1 MNDTITAIATAHGI
15 GSIAIIRISGDRAH
29 HIAKTLTHKK
39 IFSPRHATL
48 SNIYNGS
55 GELIDEAIVIYFK
68 GPYSFTAEDIV
79 EIQCHGGFIVAQS
92 ILKATLEA
100 GARLAEAGEFSK
112 RAFFN
117 GRIDLSEAEAI
128 AQLIEAKSED
138 AAKILASQMK
148 GSLKEYIENIR
159 DEIIHILAY
168 SEVSID
174 YAEEDLPQD
183 LIEQMQGK
191 LKQLHNTLERT
202 LLASKAR
209 EGLMQGFRV
218 CIVGKPNVGKSSL
231 LNALLHYNRAI
242 VSDIAGTTRDTI
254 EEQVKIGT
262 HLIRIVDTAG
272 IREASDEIE
281 QIGIE
286 RSLEA
291 ITQSD
296 IAGTTRD
303 TIEEQVKIGT
313 HLIRIVDTAG
323 IREASDEIEQ
333 IGIERS
339 LEAITQSDIVIALF
353 DGSRAYDSE
362 DEEIL
367 SLIEHNRDNKKIIF
381 VKNKID
387 LKEKFSSSITFDL
400 ELNSKES
407 VDALVRI
414 LQNIMDTSN
423 ASDEIMLI
431 SQRQISAVE
440 STMRNIE
447 EALEPLQNQ
456 ELEIF
461 SFCLNEA
468 IKEIAS
474 ITRPFENDEMLDKM
488 FGSFCLG
495 K

>member
-1 MNDTITAIATAHGI
+1 MNEDTISAVATANGI
-15 GSIAIIRISGDRAH
+15 GSIAIIRISGDRALE
-29 HIAKTLTHKK
+29 IAKKLTRKQT
-39 IFSPRHATL
+39 FSPRYATL
-48 SNIYNGS
+48 TNIYNS
-55 GELIDEAIVIYFK
+55 GDELIDEAIVIYFQA
-68 GPYSFTAEDIV
+68 PFSFTAEDVV

-92 ILKATLEA
+92 ILKATLFY

-128 AQLIEAKSED
+128 AGLIEAKSED
-138 AAKILASQMK
+138 AAKILAKQMK
-148 GSLKEYIENIR
+148 GELKEFVEGIR
-159 DEIIHILAY
+159 DALIHILAY

-174 YAEEDLPQD
+174 YAEEDLPED
-183 LIEQMQGK
+183 LVLQIKAK
-191 LKQLHNTLERT
+191 LSELQSSLQKT
-202 LLASKAR
+202 LLASRAR

-218 CIVGKPNVGKSSL
+218 AIVGKPNVGKSSL
-231 LNALLHYNRAI
+231 LNALLNYNRAI

-281 QIGIE
+281 RIGIE

-291 ITQSD
+291 IK
-296 IAGTTRD
+296 
-303 TIEEQVKIGT
+303 E
-313 HLIRIVDTAG
+313 
-323 IREASDEIEQ
+323 
-333 IGIERS
+333 
-339 LEAITQSDIVIALF
+339 SDIVVALF
-353 DGSRAYDSE
+353 DGSRVADAE
-362 DEEIL
+362 DEQMV
-367 SLIEHNRDNKKIIF
+367 SLIKSEAGDKHVLY

-387 LKEKFSSSITFDL
+387 LEPKFSHRDIRFDM

-407 VDALVRI
+407 VDMLIKALEG
-414 LQNIMDTSN
+414 IMNEANSSEET
-423 ASDEIMLI
+423 MLI
-431 SQRQISAVE
+431 SQRQVLAVE
-440 STMRNIE
+440 NALKSIE
-447 EALEPLQNQ
+447 EAFVPLQDQ

-468 IKEIAS
+468 VKEVAS

>member
-1 MNDTITAIATAHGI
+1 MHSDTISAIATANGI
-15 GSIAIIRISGDRAH
+15 GSIAIIRLSGDKALD
-29 HIAKTLTHKK
+29 IAKTLSQQNDFT
-39 IFSPRHATL
+39 PRHATL
-48 SNIYNGS
+48 TNIYNAQN
-55 GELIDEAIVIYFK
+55 ELIDESIVIYFK
-68 GPYSFTAEDIV
+68 GPYSFTAEDVV

-92 ILKATLEA
+92 ILKATLNA
-100 GARLAEAGEFSK
+100 GARLANAGEFSK

-148 GSLKEYIENIR
+148 GSLKEYIEQVR
-159 DEIIHILAY
+159 DDIIHILAY

-174 YAEEDLPQD
+174 YAEEDLPED
-183 LIEQMQGK
+183 LVAQIKEK
-191 LKQLHNTLERT
+191 LDELKKSLNST

-209 EGLMQGFRV
+209 EGLMQGFKV
-218 CIVGKPNVGKSSL
+218 AIVGKPNVGKSSL
-231 LNALLHYNRAI
+231 LNSLLNYNRAI

-272 IREASDEIE
+272 IRVASDEIE
-281 QIGIE
+281 RIGIE

-291 ITQSD
+291 ID
-296 IAGTTRD
+296 
-303 TIEEQVKIGT
+303 
-313 HLIRIVDTAG
+313 
-323 IREASDEIEQ
+323 
-333 IGIERS
+333 
-339 LEAITQSDIVIALF
+339 QSDIVIALF
-353 DGSRAYDSE
+353 DSSRKADSE
-362 DEEIL
+362 DEQIL
-367 SLIEHNRDNKKIIF
+367 SLINEHANSKHVRF

-387 LKEKFSSSITFDL
+387 LEQKFQKSDIKFDL
-400 ELNSKES
+400 EINSKES
-407 VDALVRI
+407 VDSLIEV
-414 LQNIMDTSN
+414 LKNIMDTTNS
-423 ASDEIMLI
+423 SDEMMLI

-440 STMRNIE
+440 NTLSNIE
-447 EALEPLQNQ
+447 EAFFPLEDQ

-461 SFCLNEA
+461 SFHLNEA
-468 IKEIAS
+468 VKEMAS

>member
-1 MNDTITAIATAHGI
+1 MRETITAIATANGI
-15 GSIAIIRISGDRAH
+15 GSIAIIRISGDTALE
-29 HIAKTLTHKK
+29 IAKKLTKK
-39 IFSPRHATL
+39 ENFSPRYATL
-48 SNIYNGS
+48 ANVYDQNNT
-55 GELIDEAIVIYFK
+55 LLDEAIVIYFK
-68 GPYSFTAEDIV
+68 APFSFTAEDVV

-92 ILKATLEA
+92 ILKATLLH

-138 AAKILASQMK
+138 AAKILAHQMK
-148 GSLKEYIENIR
+148 GSLKEHIEEVR

-174 YAEEDLPQD
+174 YAEEDLPED
-183 LIEQMQGK
+183 LVRQIEDK
-191 LKQLHNTLERT
+191 LYELKKNLEKT

-209 EGLMQGFRV
+209 EGLMQGFKV
-218 CIVGKPNVGKSSL
+218 AIVGKPNVGKSSL
-231 LNALLHYNRAI
+231 LNALLNYDRAI

-272 IREASDEIE
+272 IRVAHDEIE
-281 QIGIE
+281 RIGIE

-291 ITQSD
+291 I
-296 IAGTTRD
+296 
-303 TIEEQVKIGT
+303 EQC
-313 HLIRIVDTAG
+313 
-323 IREASDEIEQ
+323 
-333 IGIERS
+333 
-339 LEAITQSDIVIALF
+339 DIVVALF
-353 DGSRAYDSE
+353 DGSREVDDE
-362 DEEIL
+362 DKQIL
-367 SLIEHNRDNKKIIF
+367 NLIKNNANGKNIIYI
-381 VKNKID
+381 KNKID
-387 LKEKFSSSITFDL
+387 LVPKFSHPDIPFNL
-400 ELNSKES
+400 ELNSKDS
-407 VDALVRI
+407 VISLVKV
-414 LQNIMDTSN
+414 LEKIMDVTNS
-423 ASDEIMLI
+423 SDEIMLI

-440 STMRNIE
+440 NTLANIE
-447 EALEPLQNQ
+447 EAFLPLETQ

-461 SFCLNEA
+461 SFHLNEA
-468 IKEIAS
+468 VKEMAS

>member
-1 MNDTITAIATAHGI
+1 MIDDTISAIATANGI
-15 GSIAIIRISGDRAH
+15 GSIAIIRLSGCKALS
-29 HIAKTLTHKK
+29 IAKELSQKKTFAPRYATLT
-39 IFSPRHATL
+39 
-48 SNIYNGS
+48 NIYNNN
-55 GELIDEAIVIYFK
+55 ELIDEAIVIYFE
-68 GPYSFTAEDIV
+68 GPHSFTGEDVV

-92 ILKATLEA
+92 ILKATVKA
-100 GARLAEAGEFSK
+100 GARLATAGEFSK

-138 AAKILASQMK
+138 AAKILAAQMK
-148 GSLKEYIENIR
+148 GSLKVYIEDIR

-174 YAEEDLPQD
+174 YAEEDLPENIVSQ
-183 LIEQMQGK
+183 IKEK
-191 LKQLHNTLERT
+191 LDELQKSLHST

-218 CIVGKPNVGKSSL
+218 AIVGKPNVGKSSL
-231 LNALLHYNRAI
+231 LNALLNYNRAI
-242 VSDIAGTTRDTI
+242 VSEIAGTTRDTI

-272 IREASDEIE
+272 IREANDAIE
-281 QIGIE
+281 KIGIE

-291 ITQSD
+291 I
-296 IAGTTRD
+296 
-303 TIEEQVKIGT
+303 
-313 HLIRIVDTAG
+313 
-323 IREASDEIEQ
+323 EA
-333 IGIERS
+333 
-339 LEAITQSDIVIALF
+339 SDIVIALF
-353 DGSRAYDSE
+353 DDSRSFDSE
-362 DEEIL
+362 DEQIL
-367 SLIEHNRDNKKIIF
+367 SLIQSHTENKKVIY

-387 LKEKFSSSITFDL
+387 LKSKFNCDTINFDL
-400 ELNSKES
+400 ALNSKDNVDPLIES
-407 VDALVRI
+407 LKV
-414 LQNIMDTSN
+414 IMDVTN
-423 ASDEIMLI
+423 TSDEIMLI

-440 STMRNIE
+440 NTLTNIE
-447 EALEPLQNQ
+447 EAFFPLDDQ

-461 SFCLNEA
+461 SFHLNEA
-468 IKEIAS
+468 VKEMAS

>member
-191 LKQLHNTLERT
+191 LKQLYNTLERT

-242 VSDIAGTTRDTI
+242 V
-254 EEQVKIGT
+254 
-262 HLIRIVDTAG
+262 
-272 IREASDEIE
+272 
-281 QIGIE
+281 
-286 RSLEA
+286 
-291 ITQSD
+291 SD

-387 LKEKFSSSITFDL
+387 LKEKFSSSIAFDL

-407 VDALVRI
+407 VDALVKI

>member
-1 MNDTITAIATAHGI
+1 MINDTIAAIATANGI
-15 GSIAIIRISGDRAH
+15 GSIAIIRLSGDKALD
-29 HIAKTLTHKK
+29 IAKTLSKK
-39 IFSPRHATL
+39 DNFSPRYATL
-48 SNIYNGS
+48 TNIYDATND
-55 GELIDEAIVIYFK
+55 LIDESIVIYFK
-68 GPYSFTAEDIV
+68 GPNSFTAEDVV

-92 ILKATLEA
+92 ILKASINA
-100 GARLAEAGEFSK
+100 GARLATAGEFSK

-138 AAKILASQMK
+138 AAKILAAQMK
-148 GSLKEYIENIR
+148 GSLKGYIEDIR

-174 YAEEDLPQD
+174 YAEEDLPED
-183 LIEQMQGK
+183 LVAQIKAK
-191 LKQLHNTLERT
+191 LYELRKSLNST
-202 LLASKAR
+202 LLASKSR
-209 EGLMQGFRV
+209 EGLMQGFKV
-218 CIVGKPNVGKSSL
+218 AIVGKPNVGKSSL
-231 LNALLHYNRAI
+231 LNSLLNYNRAI

-281 QIGIE
+281 RIGIE

-291 ITQSD
+291 I
-296 IAGTTRD
+296 
-303 TIEEQVKIGT
+303 E
-313 HLIRIVDTAG
+313 
-323 IREASDEIEQ
+323 
-333 IGIERS
+333 
-339 LEAITQSDIVIALF
+339 QSDIVIALF
-353 DGSRAYDSE
+353 DSSREFDGE
-362 DEEIL
+362 DEQIL
-367 SLIEHNRDNKKIIF
+367 NLINENTKDKHVRY

-387 LKEKFSSSITFDL
+387 LEQRFDKNSINFDL
-400 ELNSKES
+400 EVNSKES
-407 VDALVRI
+407 VDSLIEV
-414 LQNIMDTSN
+414 LQSIMDTTNTS
-423 ASDEIMLI
+423 EELMLI

-440 STMRNIE
+440 NTLSNIE
-447 EALEPLQNQ
+447 EAFFPLEDQ

-461 SFCLNEA
+461 SFHLNEA
-468 IKEIAS
+468 VKEMAS